1 MLAAAFNAAYDAW
14 ANSGRVRPS
23 GQRAAYAPVGP
34 PFGTSKRPEDFIY
47 GRQEVVTEENVCH
60 MLKIGEVL
68 QCGALIREC
77 ASVMQRF
84 LSDRHAEEWLR
95 EAQALNLKAVVPS
108 ADRTPKGPSNLKNL
122 EYWTKVDEEICIEIL
137 SKDDLQVEE
146 DDVAEFV
153 MQVVQNVQEPAVQQ
167 ALWSTVRFAGVSDA
181 VLKKVEPS
189 PSNFEAMAKGL
200 RAKCLGEMPHWRG
213 SYWTSVKG
221 RGHVGADGRMVE
233 FQGSGLAQSYRHRE
247 NGAGSAVGFGAKG
260 EFGEQH
266 IHCSEGGYATRGRGY
281 AISVFS
287 NGLGNVWKNG
297 KRVKALTLPNVRE
310 GQSICCTLDAAR
322 RLVLFQVE
330 GIEDSVSIQV
340 DEEDL
345 SEDFVFTVSS
355 CTCGASGCCQVLLSS
370 SNEVAFSLRLC
381 LECFSSEFHTV
392 ESLQVQQALQQ
403 LVEQIASGELQPTSL
418 EDALRALYV
427 ASSAMAT
434 SRCGDWM
441 KVLVSTA
448 ESCEPQVQLRLI
460 LLVAKV
466 VTELR
471 VEALCEELQQLLE
484 PLCRALL
491 ELLIRYLGITLFSSQ
506 LLAERV
512 QIGTGG
518 NWLRLL
524 LEGSSITSLSPLSLL
539 CKARSRD
546 RDGSSHLLPRGAI
559 RPSQLRDSALNAAR
573 LLRDERNE
581 DLVLLERQEP
591 VVLEV
596 FWEVLLV
603 VSTGICEEEVAVQGA
618 RRIWSFLQDL
628 QTPASTLKRFLHLCI
643 QEVSAENST
652 WWLDLGCR
660 TMLETLPDAGHDPR
674 GGHPRG
680 PTGSGRRGCCLAT
693 ELGGAAARACRVLKL
708 QRGARSD
715 RGCG

>member
-1 MLAAAFNAAYDAW
+1 MVFIKDFYAGPAAPGFFDWSQGKYSDWKVRVNEKTYHLHRVLLADGPRGCDMLAAAFNAAYESSGTDLTHLLPSACHDAFES
-14 ANSGRVRPS
+14 AL
-23 GQRAAYAPVGP
+23 
-34 PFGTSKRPEDFIY
+34 DFIY

-84 LSDRHAEEWLR
+84 LSDRNAEEWLR
-95 EAQALNLKAVVPS
+95 EAQALNLKAVVGPCLE
-108 ADRTPKGPSNLKNL
+108 RMINLKGPSNLKNL

-233 FQGSGLAQSYRHRE
+233 FQGSGLAQSYRHRCTVQLLKCE

-355 CTCGASGCCQVLLSS
+355 CTCGARY
-370 SNEVAFSLRLC
+370 RL
-381 LECFSSEFHTV
+381 V
-392 ESLQVQQALQQ
+392 
-403 LVEQIASGELQPTSL
+403 
-418 EDALRALYV
+418 
-427 ASSAMAT
+427 
-434 SRCGDWM
+434 
-441 KVLVSTA
+441 
-448 ESCEPQVQLRLI
+448 
-460 LLVAKV
+460 
-466 VTELR
+466 
-471 VEALCEELQQLLE
+471 
-484 PLCRALL
+484 
-491 ELLIRYLGITLFSSQ
+491 
-506 LLAERV
+506 
-512 QIGTGG
+512 
-518 NWLRLL
+518 
-524 LEGSSITSLSPLSLL
+524 
-539 CKARSRD
+539 
-546 RDGSSHLLPRGAI
+546 
-559 RPSQLRDSALNAAR
+559 
-573 LLRDERNE
+573 
-581 DLVLLERQEP
+581 
-591 VVLEV
+591 
-596 FWEVLLV
+596 
-603 VSTGICEEEVAVQGA
+603 
-618 RRIWSFLQDL
+618 
-628 QTPASTLKRFLHLCI
+628 
-643 QEVSAENST
+643 
-652 WWLDLGCR
+652 
-660 TMLETLPDAGHDPR
+660 
-674 GGHPRG
+674 
-680 PTGSGRRGCCLAT
+680 
-693 ELGGAAARACRVLKL
+693 
-708 QRGARSD
+708 
-715 RGCG
+715 